1 LQNCSIDLE
10 LLCFFFL
17 SVGIEIAINDMVI
30 VVWNLMKQIMM
41 HALVDV
47 ELCEEAEYL
56 NTVQRKLGTQ
66 QNLLV
71 LLEEEFYDHLKRWNN
86 IIV

>member
-47 ELCEEAEYL
+47 ELCEEAENL